1 MYVDLWVIA
10 IFGVLFAFCAWWNRR
25 SGFLDGGWMVI
36 NRLLDEGVVTE
47 SQLRDFFRRE
57 SSLKEDLKN

>member
-10 IFGVLFAFCAWWNRR
+10 IFGVLFAVCAWWNRR

-36 NRLLDEGVVTE
+36 NRLLDDGVVTE

-57 SSLKEDLKN
+57 GFPKEDLKN